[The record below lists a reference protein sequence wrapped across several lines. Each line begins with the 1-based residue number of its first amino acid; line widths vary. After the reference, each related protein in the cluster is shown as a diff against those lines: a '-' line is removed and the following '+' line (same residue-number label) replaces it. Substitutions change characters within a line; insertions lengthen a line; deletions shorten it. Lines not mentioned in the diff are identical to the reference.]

1 MRPPG
6 VRPIRVAHLVR
17 EELSRLL
24 LPDFQSAGAG
34 FLAVT
39 RVEMSADLRSARV
52 AVAVFGGGEPA
63 AVLARLDARR
73 GALRKALAPRLKLKY
88 NPELIFEL
96 DPGPA
101 HEDRIDALL
110 AEMKKGHDA
119 S

>member
-6 VRPIRVAHLVR
+6 VRPRRVAHLLR

-24 LPDFQSAGAG
+24 LPAFQTPETG

-39 RVEMSADLRSARV
+39 RVEMSADLRSARI
-52 AVAVFGGGEPA
+52 AVAVFGGGDPKA
-63 AVLARLDARR
+63 ALARLEARR

-110 AEMKKGHDA
+110 AETKKSHDE